1 MSIGEQILLFIRIT
15 RSQQIA
21 RRYFIVNGFDGTLTM
36 LGLLTGFYVSGQ
48 VVLPV
53 AISVCLGAA
62 IALGMSG
69 LTSAY
74 ISEAAE
80 RKHELK
86 NLEQAMIADLGE
98 SAYGK
103 ATRFMPFYIALI
115 NGLAPF
121 LIALIIITPLVIGN
135 LHPQILPK
143 PLETAALLAFL
154 ITFLLGI
161 FLGRISGHF
170 WLWSGIRTLI
180 IAIITSAMIYV
191 FSPAYI

>member
-1 MSIGEQILLFIRIT
+1 MNIAEQILLFMRIT

-53 AISVCLGAA
+53 VISVCLGAA

-103 ATRFMPFYIALI
+103 ASRLMPFYIALI

-135 LHPQILPK
+135 SHPQILPQ

-180 IAIITSAMIYV
+180 IAIITSTMIYV
-191 FSPAYI
+191 FSPAYV

>member
-1 MSIGEQILLFIRIT
+1 MSIGEQILLFMRIT

-103 ATRFMPFYIALI
+103 ASRLMPFYIALI

-135 LHPQILPK
+135 SHPQLLPQ

-180 IAIITSAMIYV
+180 IAIITSTMIYV
-191 FSPAYI
+191 FSPAYV

>member
-1 MSIGEQILLFIRIT
+1 MSIGEQILLFMRIT

-80 RKHELK
+80 RKLELK

-103 ATRFMPFYIALI
+103 ASRLMPFYIALI

-121 LIALIIITPLVIGN
+121 LIALIIITPLVIGY
-135 LHPQILPK
+135 LHPQILPQ

-180 IAIITSAMIYV
+180 IAIITSTMIYV
-191 FSPAYI
+191 FSTAYV

>member
-191 FSPAYI
+191 FSPAYV

>member
-1 MSIGEQILLFIRIT
+1 MNIAEQILLFMRIT

-103 ATRFMPFYIALI
+103 ASRLMPFYIALI

-135 LHPQILPK
+135 SHPQLLPQ

-180 IAIITSAMIYV
+180 IAIITSTMIYV
-191 FSPAYI
+191 FSPAYV